1 MKIISV
7 EVIEEK
13 PQKEKNNSASKLRV
27 KHMVRQVKL
36 AILLAY
42 LTAVLVK
49 QACAH
54 SSMPLL

>member
-1 MKIISV
+1 
-7 EVIEEK
+7 
-13 PQKEKNNSASKLRV
+13 
-27 KHMVRQVKL
+27 MVRQVKL

-54 SSMPLL
+54 SSGPLVSAALIQVYTSVAFILAK

>member
-1 MKIISV
+1 
-7 EVIEEK
+7 
-13 PQKEKNNSASKLRV
+13 
-27 KHMVRQVKL
+27 MVRQVKL

-54 SSMPLL
+54 SSCLFSDIGVNCFHSGLHQYGFYPD